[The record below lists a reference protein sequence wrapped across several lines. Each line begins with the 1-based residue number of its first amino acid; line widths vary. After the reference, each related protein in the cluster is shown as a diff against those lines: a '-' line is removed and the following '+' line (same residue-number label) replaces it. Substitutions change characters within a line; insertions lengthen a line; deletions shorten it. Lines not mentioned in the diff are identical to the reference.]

1 MLLDTLFTPFD
12 WDRDFYN
19 FRREE
24 KDMHPYS
31 IVSKDNKTILVHNVV
46 GIKKEDLKVSIK
58 TENHYQILYITGKTK
73 DDITGQEYAINSR
86 FTLKKSG
93 IKEITSEVKNGLL
106 YITIQ
111 YEEPEKTEPKVKEI
125 EVK

>member
-1 MLLDTLFTPFD
+1 MLLDSWFTPFD

-31 IVSKDNKTILVHNVV
+31 IISKNNETILVHNVV

-73 DDITGQEYAINSR
+73 DDITEQEYSINSR

-93 IKEITSEVKNGLL
+93 IKDITSEVKNGLL
-106 YITIQ
+106 YIRIQ
-111 YEEPEKTEPKVKEI
+111 YEEPEKIEPKVKEI
-125 EVK
+125 TVK

>member
-1 MLLDTLFTPFD
+1 MLLDSWFTPFD

-31 IVSKDNKTILVHNVV
+31 IISKNNKTILVHNVV

-73 DDITGQEYAINSR
+73 DDITEQEYSVNSR

-93 IKEITSEVKNGLL
+93 IKDVTSEVKNGLL

-111 YEEPEKTEPKVKEI
+111 YEEPEKIETKIKEI
-125 EVK
+125 TVK

>member
-1 MLLDTLFTPFD
+1 MLLDNWFTPFD

-73 DDITGQEYAINSR
+73 DDITEQEYSINSR

-93 IKEITSEVKNGLL
+93 IKDVTSEVRNGLL
-106 YITIQ
+106 YIIIQ
-111 YEEPEKTEPKVKEI
+111 YEEPEKIETKIKEI
-125 EVK
+125 TVK

>member
-1 MLLDTLFTPFD
+1 
-12 WDRDFYN
+12 
-19 FRREE
+19 
-24 KDMHPYS
+24 MHPYS
-31 IVSKDNKTILVHNVV
+31 IISKDNKTILVHNVV

-73 DDITGQEYAINSR
+73 DDITGQEYSINSR

-93 IKEITSEVKNGLL
+93 IKDISSEVKNGLL
-106 YITIQ
+106 YITIE
-111 YEEPEKTEPKVKEI
+111 YEEPEKIEPKVKEI

>member
-1 MLLDTLFTPFD
+1 MLLDSWFTPFD

-31 IVSKDNKTILVHNVV
+31 IISKNNKTILVHNVV

-73 DDITGQEYAINSR
+73 DDITEQEYSINSR

-93 IKEITSEVKNGLL
+93 IKDVTSEVRNGLL

-111 YEEPEKTEPKVKEI
+111 YEEPEKIETKIREITVK
-125 EVK
+125 

>member
-1 MLLDTLFTPFD
+1 MLLDSWFTPFD

-73 DDITGQEYAINSR
+73 HNGA
-86 FTLKKSG
+86 G
-93 IKEITSEVKNGLL
+93 IF
-106 YITIQ
+106 Y
-111 YEEPEKTEPKVKEI
+111 
-125 EVK
+125 

>member
-1 MLLDTLFTPFD
+1 MLLDSWFTPFD

-31 IVSKDNKTILVHNVV
+31 IISKNNKTILVHNVV

-73 DDITGQEYAINSR
+73 DDITEQEYSINSR

-93 IKEITSEVKNGLL
+93 IKDVTSEVKNGLL

-111 YEEPEKTEPKVKEI
+111 YEEPEKIETKIKEI
-125 EVK
+125 TVK

>member
-1 MLLDTLFTPFD
+1 MLLDSWFTPFD

-31 IVSKDNKTILVHNVV
+31 IISKNNETILVHNVV

-73 DDITGQEYAINSR
+73 DDITEQEYSINSR

-93 IKEITSEVKNGLL
+93 IKDVTSEVKNGLL

-111 YEEPEKTEPKVKEI
+111 YEEPEKIETKIKEI
-125 EVK
+125 TVK